1 MWSDMGASET
11 DTSLQPATSDLDQN
25 WGSGLYRPTPF
36 IRVCFVSA
44 QCTEQAGEAEL
55 RPNVKGK
62 GLKISISGSAELGV
76 GV

>member
-1 MWSDMGASET
+1 MWLDMGASET
-11 DTSLQPATSDLDQN
+11 DTSSTPAAPDLDQN
-25 WGSGLYRPTPF
+25 WGSGLYRPTPS
-36 IRVCFVSA
+36 IRVYLVSA